1 MRAANRS
8 AWLGLM
14 VLVMLAAC
22 SRAIRQPEVRLEGV
36 RVGGLGLRGGTLY
49 AQVYIS
55 NPNGFTVETREL
67 NYDLQL
73 ADPSGDGDWISFSN
87 GTLRDPVRIGGGQ
100 STIIE
105 VPVQFRY
112 DDFGGALRSL
122 IETGTFNY
130 RVRGD
135 VRLTEPIGRTIPFTR
150 TGVFSMGGGVR

>member
-1 MRAANRS
+1 MKRMNRP
-8 AWLGLM
+8 AWIALSL
-14 VLVMLAAC
+14 LVSLAAC

-49 AQVYIS
+49 AQVYVS

-73 ADPSGDGDWISFSN
+73 ADPEKEDEWISFSS
-87 GTLRDPVRIGGGQ
+87 GTLREPVRIPGGS

-112 DDFGGALRSL
+112 DEFGGALRSL
-122 IETGTFNY
+122 IDTGTFNY

-150 TGVFSMGGGVR
+150 TGIFSMGGGVR